1 MQTSVQRTLR
11 RVRRRP
17 RPSAAISVLF
27 LQIIASTYAFQFNL
41 LISNRCTNERR
52 CEDSIVY
59 AQRNNLEPCTKI
71 PSISPSSPTDLSKT
85 AQKIQTSLSRKN
97 VNWNQV
103 NQLLHDMFSI
113 EIPKDQ
119 IEFSCQLVQDTLS
132 HITQRAFT
140 CSTWDGVKVGLQ
152 VMELQA
158 GGNVSNKYNTN
169 SLIQSNSLPRNTA
182 LQALKALN
190 NLMKRKHQQNPQMM
204 DRQHQANASF
214 RILQRLCTGFGLQNS
229 YDQPSPQRLPQVQ
242 ITLDERDFCMV
253 LNGFVN
259 TGQMNMAHRV
269 VALQQR
275 TAHAPPLSPVSY
287 SILIKGYG
295 RLKDSSGVDQVLEH
309 ARQNNITPDIIMY
322 NSLIDAYINCDH
334 FSKAQK
340 LFEEIKHPKRSDKKL
355 NLPPVANLRTYNTI
369 LKGFI
374 KVEDFESAMK
384 LAEEMQRSGLWDAVT
399 TNTLVGVAVAANKFD
414 AAESILRK
422 HTITEESLGQK
433 YKTSKWH
440 PNVEAYTELLNG
452 YAKAGYL
459 SKALSTLKTMRE
471 RGVKPNEITYTCIIG
486 ALAKSG
492 KTEQAEKLMTFM
504 SESDGI
510 RPGVVTY
517 NALFTGMLVEKH
529 SNGSDIHNP
538 NLNVDV
544 DKALEILSSMTD
556 NGIKLNAITITIFV
570 EALGRCIPSRLDQ
583 AKALVQST
591 CDEGIIPFGTP
602 MVSTAL
608 IRACGNGSDLEGA
621 ISAYESILKPDLIAF
636 NALLDTCCRCTNSKR
651 AIQLLERNKQRREDG
666 LSHIIPDVASYGSI
680 IACLLKVGTPAASN
694 AMKKLYNEMKTIW
707 AIAPDH
713 ILIDA

>member
-1 MQTSVQRTLR
+1 
-11 RVRRRP
+11 
-17 RPSAAISVLF
+17 
-27 LQIIASTYAFQFNL
+27 
-41 LISNRCTNERR
+41 
-52 CEDSIVY
+52 
-59 AQRNNLEPCTKI
+59 
-71 PSISPSSPTDLSKT
+71 
-85 AQKIQTSLSRKN
+85 
-97 VNWNQV
+97 
-103 NQLLHDMFSI
+103 
-113 EIPKDQ
+113 
-119 IEFSCQLVQDTLS
+119 
-132 HITQRAFT
+132 
-140 CSTWDGVKVGLQ
+140 VGCC
-152 VMELQA
+152 
-158 GGNVSNKYNTN
+158 YN
-169 SLIQSNSLPRNTA
+169 
-182 LQALKALN
+182 
-190 NLMKRKHQQNPQMM
+190 
-204 DRQHQANASF
+204 
-214 RILQRLCTGFGLQNS
+214 
-229 YDQPSPQRLPQVQ
+229 
-242 ITLDERDFCMV
+242 
-253 LNGFVN
+253 
-259 TGQMNMAHRV
+259 
-269 VALQQR
+269 
-275 TAHAPPLSPVSY
+275 
-287 SILIKGYG
+287 
-295 RLKDSSGVDQVLEH
+295 
-309 ARQNNITPDIIMY
+309 
-322 NSLIDAYINCDH
+322 
-334 FSKAQK
+334 
-340 LFEEIKHPKRSDKKL
+340 
-355 NLPPVANLRTYNTI
+355 
-369 LKGFI
+369 
-374 KVEDFESAMK
+374 
-384 LAEEMQRSGLWDAVT
+384 
-399 TNTLVGVAVAANKFD
+399 NTLVGVAVAANKFD

-529 SNGSDIHNP
+529 SNGSDIYNP

-583 AKALVQST
+583 AEALVQST

-713 ILIDA
+713 ILIDAIVTAMIRSENSLGYQESDASFASVVLRDASTLDWPHGYLERRKALVQKVFRGKLKESWKDSQDPLFKKKNWNTIDSGFKLWGQNTPEKNNKKSVDAFLESKDWNDIDSGFRIL